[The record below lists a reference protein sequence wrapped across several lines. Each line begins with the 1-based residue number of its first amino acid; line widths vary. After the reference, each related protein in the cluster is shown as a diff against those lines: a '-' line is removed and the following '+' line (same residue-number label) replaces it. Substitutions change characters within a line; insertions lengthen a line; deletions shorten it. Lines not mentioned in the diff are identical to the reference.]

1 MLIRATGW
9 ENPEQLGAM
18 ETDMKTVLNFFM
30 QRGGKCDKFRT
41 ARREGRLTEEP
52 AYKEDLDV

>member
-1 MLIRATGW
+1 MGKPGTAGGHGNGY
-9 ENPEQLGAM
+9 E
-18 ETDMKTVLNFFM
+18 DCSYFFM

-52 AYKEDLDV
+52 ACKEDLDV